1 MKYVLIKYRLEDG
14 APAEWHDEVK
24 RFVKAIEADP
34 ELSGKITY
42 RGMRKPDGDYYHLAA
57 VVDQATADLLGTRE
71 FFERYTARVDE
82 VSKGTLETS
91 PLEIIAQTERQQ

>member
-1 MKYVLIKYRLEDG
+1 MKHVLIRYRCEDG
-14 APAEWHDEVK
+14 SQSEWHDEVA

-42 RGMRKPDGDYYHLAA
+42 RAMKTPDGDYYHLAT
-57 VVDQATADLLGTRE
+57 VVDQATADLLGERE
-71 FFERYTARVDE
+71 FFARYTARVDE

-91 PLEIIAQTERQQ
+91 PLEIVAETNTQR